1 MLAQFPGFGEIVWG
15 GKKQSIS
22 KKMRS
27 TFWWEKETGEGFGLE
42 AEVEWRN
49 CRGNV
54 RKHYSRLQSGSVLTF
69 LKKGELLFIYFEV
82 SDCFL

>member
-1 MLAQFPGFGEIVWG
+1 MWG

-42 AEVEWRN
+42 AEVEWEKLQRECEKTLFQVTEWIGFN
-49 CRGNV
+49 ISEERGA
-54 RKHYSRLQSGSVLTF
+54 TF
-69 LKKGELLFIYFEV
+69 YLL
-82 SDCFL
+82 